1 MKDKK
6 IVQKLTG
13 MAGFLTIFM
22 LYIMRHSSVY
32 GKLVMSVIGSIVF
45 LILFVCT
52 ICIPKYRKNMRFA
65 FLGVLLGATWLFV
78 NYSELKNINND
89 FLLIIIPILFTLIA
103 IESYRTVAKTGNIE
117 AIKVVR
123 KNVMIFFILIG
134 VILLIVAAIYIYN
147 LINGI

>member
-6 IVQKLTG
+6 LVQKLTG
-13 MAGFLTIFM
+13 MIGFLTIFM
-22 LYIMRHSSVY
+22 LYIMRHSSTY
-32 GKLVMSVIGSIVF
+32 CKLGMSVIGSIIL

-52 ICIPKYRKNMRFA
+52 ICIPKYRKNMGFA
-65 FLGVLLGATWLFV
+65 FLGMILGVAWLFM
-78 NYSELKNINND
+78 NYSELKNINNN
-89 FLLIIIPILFTLIA
+89 FLIIIIPILFTLIA
-103 IESYRTVAKTGNIE
+103 IESYRTVAKTGNVE

-123 KNVMIFFILIG
+123 KNVMIFFILMG